1 MSSINWMIPPNPV
14 SELYKSHPNS
24 FHKILLSLTAFSLTL
39 ALCQGPCIFLE
50 PKEEIKDGKP
60 VLPTECTDPING
72 SKHPFLSKWNT
83 TNCMKCVCS
92 EEGALCCSRHSG
104 LVERQGCKAL
114 FNPNKCEYEFY
125 KLDDPSKP
133 CP

>member
-1 MSSINWMIPPNPV
+1 M
-14 SELYKSHPNS
+14 
-24 FHKILLSLTAFSLTL
+24 KILLSLTALSLTL
-39 ALCQGPCIFLE
+39 ALYQGTCIFRE

-72 SKHPFLSKWNT
+72 SKHAFYSKWNT

-92 EEGALCCSRHSG
+92 EKGTLCCPRHSG